1 MAGRILIIEDEKN
14 IVDILKYNLTREGF
28 DVIEAYD
35 GKEGLAR
42 ALADSPDL
50 ILLDIMLPEYDGF
63 AVCRMIRKKMDTPII
78 MLTAK
83 DDEMDKV
90 IGLEMGADDYVTK
103 PFSPREL
110 VARIKSNLRRAGL
123 AGDLPE
129 ALLPRSTL
137 QIMDLEIN
145 GEKYEVRRSGQSV
158 DLTAREFELLH
169 FLASNAGKVYSR
181 EKLLEEVWGYEFYG
195 DMRIVDVTV
204 SRLREKLFS
213 DTIEYIRTKRGIGY
227 FFWKE

>member
-14 IVDILKYNLTREGF
+14 IVDILKFHLDKEGF
-28 DVIEAYD
+28 ETIEAYD
-35 GKEGLAR
+35 GKEGLEK
-42 ALADSPDL
+42 ALTENPDL

-63 AVCRMIRKKMDTPII
+63 AVCRMIREKMNTPII

-110 VARIKSNLRRAGL
+110 TARIKSNLRRVGL
-123 AGDLPE
+123 NGDKE
-129 ALLPRSTL
+129 SDGVALRIL
-137 QIMDLEIN
+137 DLEIDCD
-145 GEKYEVRRSGQSV
+145 KYEVKREGIV
-158 DLTAREFELLH
+158 INLTAREFELLN
-169 FLASNAGKVYSR
+169 FLAVNAGKVYSR
-181 EKLLEEVWGYEFYG
+181 ERLLEEVWGYEFYG

-204 SRLREKLFS
+204 SRLREKLS
-213 DTIEYIRTKRGIGY
+213 GENSEYIKTKRGIGY
-227 FFWKE
+227 YFGKD